1 MRTMILWRLAKS
13 HSSGGRT
20 LRSKI
25 RAYTIPMETQR
36 IMEYTW
42 KQGIQGASHTT
53 FKSSR
58 PVEVGNVLVDLCTG
72 EKYKVLA
79 IAKAK
84 KK

>member
-1 MRTMILWRLAKS
+1 
-13 HSSGGRT
+13 
-20 LRSKI
+20 
-25 RAYTIPMETQR
+25 METQR